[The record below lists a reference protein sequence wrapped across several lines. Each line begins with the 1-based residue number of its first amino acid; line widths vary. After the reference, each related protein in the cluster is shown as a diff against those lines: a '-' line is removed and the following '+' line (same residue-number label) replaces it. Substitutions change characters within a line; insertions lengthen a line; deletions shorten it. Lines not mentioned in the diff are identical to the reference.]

1 MDILP
6 KIPGVLYKFFGK
18 MERNFTV
25 VTSEHPGLHK
35 SKKNCQL
42 NLLTNNQHDKQFSVP
57 KTSCSL

>member
-1 MDILP
+1 MNILT
-6 KIPGVLYKFFGK
+6 LGK

-42 NLLTNNQHDKQFSVP
+42 NLLTNNQHDKRFSVP